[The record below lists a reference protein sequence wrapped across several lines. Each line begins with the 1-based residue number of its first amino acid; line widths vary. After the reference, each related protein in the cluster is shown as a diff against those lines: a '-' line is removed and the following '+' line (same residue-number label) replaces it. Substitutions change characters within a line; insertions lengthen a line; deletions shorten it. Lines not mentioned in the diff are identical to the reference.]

1 MLGTYCD
8 CQGSISFILL
18 RWGGGEVLEEACH
31 VEKTIYFRGRITL
44 IWSTLSS
51 MPIYFMS
58 LLCMPRVVRLR
69 LEKLK
74 RDFLWGGGGGGMEN
88 KPHLVKWEIVCSNK
102 RKGLSK
108 LNRALLGK
116 WSWRFVEERGT
127 LWKQVISRKYG
138 IEEGGWC
145 TREVMEG
152 YGVGYWKEIR
162 KEWSLMKNNFVFSM
176 GDGGRVR
183 FWEERWCGDNALSL
197 SFP

>member
-51 MPIYFMS
+51 MLIYFMS

-74 RDFLWGGGGGGMEN
+74 RDFLWGGGGMEN

-162 KEWSLMKNNFVFSM
+162 KEWSLMKKQFCFLHGRWWKSEIL
-176 GDGGRVR
+176 GGKVV
-183 FWEERWCGDNALSL
+183 W
-197 SFP
+197 